1 MVYIHTLENNVAVNK
16 NKKDPCVLISRVGY
30 DTSLNRNKLQKGIS
44 SMASFL
50 LRNFYMSTICIFISL
65 FLNTQRNV
73 WKGPHHTD
81 NGVYLRDGHGDKR

>member
-50 LRNFYMSTICIFISL
+50 LRNFYMSTTCIFISL

-73 WKGPHHTD
+73 
-81 NGVYLRDGHGDKR
+81 